1 MMKTYLTGIIF
12 VLSFSCA
19 CFAQQSE
26 QNNID
31 LATTYIENQCDF
43 EKLLSKGLVL
53 NKWFVEYDKYV
64 TEKALVA
71 CRAIFD
77 DKSISPVVTDY
88 WSADDLSE
96 ILENNLSELDRAFS
110 LGDVREFNVLKA
122 TFNDW
127 QSETTLPIRRG
138 VPMPASFDSRPRDFD
153 TVYFLTTPTGLPR
166 QASERFE
173 LKTEQNTYCTNRFS
187 DAKDCVEVF
196 DAFNKINRKLSVF
209 QRLNA
214 AQEHNAY
221 VAIQEAKWDKFSDNS
236 RFQTY
241 IDVAFTSWVYRDHFS
256 RSDDL
261 ITPPPLQLYALR
273 PSLVYE
279 HLSDAPNGDRDEV
292 AIALEWLGFNA
303 WDLKIPFGVSVTSV
317 YSDRAEGKS
326 VGHGLTFHVN
336 NSFSFGFANRGSG
349 DNSFYVNFELMDWFG
364 ENQDM
369 LKRYRGIR

>member
-1 MMKTYLTGIIF
+1 MKIRLTGLI
-12 VLSFSCA
+12 VALSFSCA

-26 QNNID
+26 SSNLD
-31 LATTYIENQCDF
+31 LATSYIENQCDF
-43 EKLLSKGLVL
+43 DIILSKGLTL
-53 NKWFVEYDKYV
+53 NKWFVEYDRYV

-77 DKSISPVVTDY
+77 DKSITPVITDY
-88 WSADDLSE
+88 WSSNELSE
-96 ILENNLSELDRAFS
+96 ILKRNLSELDRAFS
-110 LGDVREFNVLKA
+110 LSGDSKFDILKISYS
-122 TFNDW
+122 TW
-127 QSETTLPIRRG
+127 RSETTLPIRRG
-138 VPMPASFDSRPRDFD
+138 VPMPASFDSRPRDFERE
-153 TVYFLTTPTGLPR
+153 YFLTTTTGLPS
-166 QASERFE
+166 QASERFK
-173 LKTEQNTYCTNRFS
+173 LNTEQNTYCANRFS

-196 DAFNKINRKLSVF
+196 DAFNKINRKLSIF

-236 RFQTY
+236 RFQTF
-241 IDVAFTSWVYRDHFS
+241 IDVAFTSWIYRDHFS
-256 RSDDL
+256 RTDDL

-292 AIALEWLGFNA
+292 AVALEWVGFNA

-317 YSDRAEGKS
+317 YSDRATGKS

-336 NSFSFGFANRGSG
+336 NSFSFGFANRGG
-349 DNSFYVNFELMDWFG
+349 GENSFYVNFELMEWFG
-364 ENQDM
+364 ENQEM
-369 LKRYRGIR
+369 LKAYKRFR

>member
-1 MMKTYLTGIIF
+1 
-12 VLSFSCA
+12 
-19 CFAQQSE
+19 
-26 QNNID
+26 
-31 LATTYIENQCDF
+31 
-43 EKLLSKGLVL
+43 
-53 NKWFVEYDKYV
+53 
-64 TEKALVA
+64 
-71 CRAIFD
+71 
-77 DKSISPVVTDY
+77 
-88 WSADDLSE
+88 
-96 ILENNLSELDRAFS
+96 
-110 LGDVREFNVLKA
+110 
-122 TFNDW
+122 
-127 QSETTLPIRRG
+127 
-138 VPMPASFDSRPRDFD
+138 
-153 TVYFLTTPTGLPR
+153 
-166 QASERFE
+166 
-173 LKTEQNTYCTNRFS
+173 FS

-364 ENQDM
+364 KNQDM
-369 LKRYRGIR
+369 LKVYRRSK